1 MITLLLIIALIVY
14 SAYQIITFVA
24 NGGAVSKIDQELY
37 CDLDTRHMYINEYD
51 SDKISLPYKVGR
63 GRNAIRVPS
72 HLYGK
77 YKIDNQVGMIKKGSK
92 LHKEIER
99 YFKEVEDRETQN
111 RIKNARQYKINKE
124 EPVKENKSERPDFVK
139 EEYQVIPT
147 EIRDLF
153 EELIK
158 GKPVEVEGK
167 KYKLVEEG
175 NVTEQLDKMLKEDL
189 N

>member
-1 MITLLLIIALIVY
+1 MTILLLIIALIVY
-14 SAYQIITFVA
+14 GAYQIITFVS

-37 CDLDTRHMYINEYD
+37 CDLDTRHMHINEYD

-63 GRNAIRVPS
+63 GRNAIRVPF

-77 YKIDNQVGMIKKGSK
+77 YKIDNQVGMVKKGSK

-99 YFKEVEDRETQN
+99 YFKEVEDRDNAN
-111 RIKNARQYKINKE
+111 RIKNARQYKVNKE
-124 EPVKENKSERPDFVK
+124 ETVKENESARPDFVK

-158 GKPVEVEGK
+158 GKPVEMEGK
-167 KYKLVEEG
+167 KYKLVEAG
-175 NVTEQLDKMLKEDL
+175 SVTEQLDKMLKEDL

>member
-1 MITLLLIIALIVY
+1 MITPLLIITLIVFG
-14 SAYQIITFVA
+14 AYQIITFVT
-24 NGGAVSKIDQELY
+24 NGGSVSKIDQELY
-37 CDLDTRHMYINEYD
+37 CDLDTSHMHINEYN
-51 SDKISLPYKVGR
+51 SDMISLPYRVGR
-63 GRNAIRVPS
+63 GRNAIIVPF

-77 YKIDNQVGMIKKGSK
+77 YKIDNKVGMVKKGSK

-99 YFKEVEDRETQN
+99 YFKEVEDRDNAN
-111 RIKNARQYKINKE
+111 RIKNARQYKVNKE
-124 EPVKENKSERPDFVK
+124 EPVKENKSARPDFLK
-139 EEYQVIPT
+139 EELQVIPT

-175 NVTEQLDKMLKEDL
+175 SVSDTLDKMLKED
-189 N
+189 